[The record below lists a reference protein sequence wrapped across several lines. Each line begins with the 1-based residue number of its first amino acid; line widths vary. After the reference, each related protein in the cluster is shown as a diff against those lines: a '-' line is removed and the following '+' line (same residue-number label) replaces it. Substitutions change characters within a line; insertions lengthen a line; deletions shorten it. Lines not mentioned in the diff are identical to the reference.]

1 MVQAAA
7 TAITRAARR
16 RQAARSRREGP
27 VATEI
32 AISSATPGAAGA
44 SSQLASSGNSQLAS
58 LGSDASL
65 FGSSQLASLGS
76 DASLFGSQLASF
88 GSLPGQQRRGGG
100 GDSGRV
106 GDGGGVATS
115 DQVATL
121 ERVQAAMRGKRA
133 RVLLVHQQ
141 VAI

>member
-16 RQAARSRREGP
+16 RQAARREGP

-44 SSQLASSGNSQLAS
+44 SSQLASSGN
-58 LGSDASL
+58 
-65 FGSSQLASLGS
+65 SQLASLGS

-121 ERVQAAMRGKRA
+121 ERVQAAMRGKRV